1 MWLKFRSIGWTLD
14 NPKLYDDNFTEM
26 DESKKSKAA
35 LWPILGSIAVTTV
48 MVLVLWTQGRVWW
61 CKSGDWAIYI
71 NQAWNSNHTSQH
83 LFDPYTFTH
92 VLHGVLAFWLAGLIF
107 SKLDI
112 SWRFLIAI
120 VGEAAWEILENS
132 SYVIEKYRENTASL
146 DYFGDSI
153 MNSVGDLIACA
164 LGFWIAVKLGWWKSL
179 IFFVFVEI
187 VLLLWI
193 RDGLLL
199 NILMLIYPI
208 DGIKSWQIAN

>member
-1 MWLKFRSIGWTLD
+1 
-14 NPKLYDDNFTEM
+14 M
-26 DESKKSKAA
+26 DENKKSKAV
-35 LWPILGSIAVTTV
+35 LWPILGSIAVTAV

-61 CKSGDWAIYI
+61 CRSGDLAIYI
-71 NQAWNSNHTSQH
+71 NQAWNSSHTSQH
-83 LFDPYTFTH
+83 LFDPYSFTH

-120 VGEAAWEILENS
+120 VGESAWEILENS

-153 MNSVGDLIACA
+153 MNSVGDVIACA
-164 LGFWIAVKLGWWKSL
+164 AGFWIAVKLGWWKSL

-208 DGIKSWQIAN
+208 DGIKSWQIPS

>member
-1 MWLKFRSIGWTLD
+1 MI
-14 NPKLYDDNFTEM
+14 E
-26 DESKKSKAA
+26 EKKSSAGVLPIILSLTAA
-35 LWPILGSIAVTTV
+35 AAMTFI
-48 MVLVLWTQGRVWW
+48 LWTQGRIWW

-71 NQAWNSNHTSQH
+71 NQAWNSSHTSQH
-83 LFDPYTFTH
+83 LLDPYSFTH

-112 SWRFLIAI
+112 RWRFFIAV

-153 MNSVGDLIACA
+153 MNSVGDLVACS
-164 LGFWIAVKLGWWKSL
+164 LGFWIAVRLGWWKSL
-179 IFFVFVEI
+179 IFFAAVEI
-187 VLLLWI
+187 ALLLWI

-199 NILMLIYPI
+199 NILMLIYPLES
-208 DGIKSWQIAN
+208 IKVWQMGG